1 MTDEDFQAEEA
12 ADEARIT
19 AAGQRGRRVSA
30 VLWII
35 ITAALCAS
43 VLVTGMIIS
52 HSVTERDRARS
63 QAQSQA
69 VTIEQLC
76 ARDDTTARVLRDAG
90 ACDKAREVREQV
102 PGPQGDPGP
111 PGAPGESGQ
120 SGQPGRDGLPGS
132 PGSPGEDGNPGKD
145 GEPGADGSPGAPG
158 RDGSQGPPG
167 VPGKDGKDG
176 APGKDS
182 TVPGPPGRDGKDG
195 KDGKD
200 APVITS
206 ARCDGAVLIIGL
218 SDGTTV
224 TVEGS
229 KVCIPPAPPTTT
241 PSTEETP

>member
-52 HSVTERDRARS
+52 SAVTERDRARS

-90 ACDKAREVREQV
+90 ACDKAREVREQI
-102 PGPQGDPGP
+102 PGPQGERGEPGP
-111 PGAPGESGQ
+111 PGVPGESGR
-120 SGQPGRDGLPGS
+120 PGRDGAPGRD
-132 PGSPGEDGNPGKD
+132 GS
-145 GEPGADGSPGAPG
+145 PGADGSPGVDGEPG
-158 RDGSQGPPG
+158 RDGSPG
-167 VPGKDGKDG
+167 VPGADGQPGRDG
-176 APGKDS
+176 APGKDGSPGLPGKDS
-182 TVPGPPGRDGKDG
+182 TIPGPKGDKGDPG

-200 APVITS
+200 APTIKS
-206 ARCDGAVLIIGL
+206 IRCADGRLIVEL
-218 SDGTTV
+218 SDGTTHTV
-224 TVEGS
+224 TGAEAA
-229 KVCIPPAPPTTT
+229 CRTPTPPPA
-241 PSTEETP
+241 TEEAP